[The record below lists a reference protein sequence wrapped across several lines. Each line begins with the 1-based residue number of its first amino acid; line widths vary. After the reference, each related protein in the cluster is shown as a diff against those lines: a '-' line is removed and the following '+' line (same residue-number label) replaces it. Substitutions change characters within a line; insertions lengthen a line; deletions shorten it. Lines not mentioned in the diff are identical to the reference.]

1 MRANAIV
8 QPLAVMIEL
17 LAAAIA
23 RAAVLRSLLHVGL
36 TNVAEK
42 FHVFARVFPDVLK
55 NFSFAS

>member
-1 MRANAIV
+1 MRANAII
-8 QPLAVMIEL
+8 QPLAVMIKL

-23 RAAVLRSLLHVGL
+23 RAAVLRPLLHVAL

-42 FHVFARVFPDVLK
+42 LHIFARVFPNFLK

>member
-23 RAAVLRSLLHVGL
+23 RAAVLRPFLHVGL

-55 NFSFAS
+55 NFSFSS